1 MSKPSYIKN
10 THTSTNY
17 STVEDN
23 PKDSLTK
30 GVILAYKH
38 PKKGYFKA
46 EQEREE
52 ERDRNKMVKTMDMQG
67 ALDEFKRKEK
77 QAKIDNFRNKQ
88 KTRASRKKTLI
99 EASKRTATLAK
110 GIRTKRKIKSRK
122 TRKYRRKTHRR
133 R

>member
-30 GVILAYKH
+30 GVLLAYKH
-38 PKKGYFKA
+38 PKKGYLKA

-88 KTRASRKKTLI
+88 KTRASHKKTLI
-99 EASKRTATLAK
+99 EASKKAATLAK
-110 GIRTKRKIKSRK
+110 GVKTRRRK